1 MSASKDK
8 TRLRRKLSIRK
19 RVSGT
24 EERPR
29 LTVFRSSKHIYAQV
43 IDDTQSVSL
52 VATSTL
58 SKELAKGEAAGSA
71 ETAVKRTKREMAELV
86 GASIAK
92 ACLAKGITKVVFDR
106 NGYIYHGRVQ
116 ALADGARKAGLD
128 F

>member
-1 MSASKDK
+1 MSASKEK
-8 TRLRRKLSIRK
+8 IRLRRKLSIRK

-24 EERPR
+24 DERPR

-58 SKELAKGEAAGSA
+58 SKELSKAEGSD
-71 ETAVKRTKREMAELV
+71 KKTKREMAELV

>member
-8 TRLRRKLSIRK
+8 IRLRRKLSIRK

-58 SKELAKGEAAGSA
+58 SKDFSKSTGAAD
-71 ETAVKRTKREMAELV
+71 ETKKTKREMAELV

>member
-24 EERPR
+24 DERPR

-58 SKELAKGEAAGSA
+58 SKELAKA
-71 ETAVKRTKREMAELV
+71 EGPDSKKTKREMAELV

>member
-24 EERPR
+24 DERPR

-58 SKELAKGEAAGSA
+58 SKELAKGETPDS
-71 ETAVKRTKREMAELV
+71 KKTKREMAELV

>member
-1 MSASKDK
+1 MSAQKDK
-8 TRLRRKLSIRK
+8 IRLRRKLSIRK

-58 SKELAKGEAAGSA
+58 SKELSKTEGSD
-71 ETAVKRTKREMAELV
+71 KKTKREMAELV

>member
-1 MSASKDK
+1 MSASKEK
-8 TRLRRKLSIRK
+8 IRLRRKLSIRK

-24 EERPR
+24 DERPR

-43 IDDTQSVSL
+43 IDDTRSVSL
-52 VATSTL
+52 VAASSI
-58 SKELAKGEAAGSA
+58 SKELAKAGE
-71 ETAVKRTKREMAELV
+71 EKTKREMAELV